1 MVITHRN
8 PSISVVW
15 IICDVFNLENIDVH
29 AESVFLPLLLSLFS
43 ALPCRLIQICQ
54 CTSSDTPS
62 YSPFFV
68 FFTSPD
74 ISIHLE
80 KQLHVSLQFGVSA
93 VGVCFGS
100 LHLANLDFSNTLAAL
115 LLLQAGPQDCNLPL
129 KDVIAALQPAE
140 TP

>member
-1 MVITHRN
+1 MWV
-8 PSISVVW
+8 
-15 IICDVFNLENIDVH
+15 ICDVFNLENIDVH
-29 AESVFLPLLLSLFS
+29 AESVFLPLLLSHCLVPS
-43 ALPCRLIQICQ
+43 PSRLIQICQ
-54 CTSSDTPS
+54 YTSSDTPS
-62 YSPFFV
+62 YSSFFV